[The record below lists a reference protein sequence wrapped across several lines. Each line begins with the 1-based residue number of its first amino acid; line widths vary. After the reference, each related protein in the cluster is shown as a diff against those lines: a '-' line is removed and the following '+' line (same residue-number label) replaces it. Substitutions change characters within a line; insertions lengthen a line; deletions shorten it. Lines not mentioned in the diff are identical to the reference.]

1 MTGIC
6 TIANQDKAQE
16 WKEKLHRLHKR
27 FLFRKFYLHRPT
39 FSLAEYHEDYL
50 IVAVLVRDGV
60 DSSLVEALGT
70 LIFIVVGVACSS
82 ILERHQ
88 FLAEGQ

>member
-1 MTGIC
+1 MVLI
-6 TIANQDKAQE
+6 QKV
-16 WKEKLHRLHKR
+16 
-27 FLFRKFYLHRPT
+27 LFPQT
-39 FSLAEYHEDYL
+39 SFSLEEYYEDYL